1 LTPHNRPVSLIA
13 NGFII
18 HNFLIGEA
26 MKRQLFVISVLIGL
40 SFQQAHGKI
49 FEIENNNAKEILL
62 TILRDKN
69 TTASQFRLAGE
80 RLSYFLASEV
90 SNHLKKEEITIETQL
105 AKAKGYRLTE
115 TILFVPIVRSGITL
129 LNPFLKFFSDMT
141 ETRVGFIG
149 LERDEET
156 AIARLYYKKIPEV
169 KPSDRVIVLEP
180 ILATGGSACDAIKVL
195 KESGIEEERIIFV
208 TAMSATQGLERV
220 KKEFPGVDILT
231 ATIDEK
237 LNDKKFIVPG
247 LGDWGDRIY
256 GTEELETVVST
267 ETVVNTTP
275 TPSDSRVK

>member
-1 LTPHNRPVSLIA
+1 VFLVLT
-13 NGFII
+13 G
-18 HNFLIGEA
+18 
-26 MKRQLFVISVLIGL
+26 LF
-40 SFQQAHGKI
+40 FQQACGKV
-49 FEIENNNAKEILL
+49 FEIENNTAKEVLL

-80 RLSYFLASEV
+80 RLSYFLAGEV

-105 AKAKGYRLTE
+105 AKAKGHRLTE
-115 TILFVPIVRSGITL
+115 TILFIPIVRSGITL